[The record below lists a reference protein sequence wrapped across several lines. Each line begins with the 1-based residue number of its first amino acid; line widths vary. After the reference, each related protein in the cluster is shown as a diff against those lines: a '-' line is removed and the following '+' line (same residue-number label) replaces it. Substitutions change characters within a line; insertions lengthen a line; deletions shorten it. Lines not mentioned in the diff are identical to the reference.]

1 MKTIVGYKFWI
12 KFDNGD
18 CDEWYRQ
25 TNIMSPLY
33 TTRDLALKA
42 FYLYLEKVE
51 KDIKQETERYM
62 EFQKQFEKDVVS
74 FRKKCIARRDKKI
87 EETTTLYRSKV
98 TILPVYINDDAT
110 ASDDI
115 IRFNVAD

>member
-18 CDEWYRQ
+18 YNEWYRQ
-25 TNIMSPLY
+25 TNIISPLY

-51 KDIKQETERYM
+51 EDIKQKTKRYI
-62 EFQKQFEKDVVS
+62 EFQKQFKKDVVS
-74 FRKKCIARRDKKI
+74 FRKKCIAHRDKEI
-87 EETTTLYRSKV
+87 EETTLLYRSKV
-98 TILPVYINDDAT
+98 IILPVQINDDAT

-115 IRFNVAD
+115 ITFNVSD

>member
-1 MKTIVGYKFWI
+1 MKTIVGYRFCI

-18 CDEWYRQ
+18 YNEWYRQ

-33 TTRDLALKA
+33 TTRDLTLKA

-51 KDIKQETERYM
+51 KDIKQETKRYM
-62 EFQKQFEKDVVS
+62 EFQKQFEKDVLS
-74 FRKKCIARRDKKI
+74 FRKKCIVCRDREI
-87 EETTTLYRSKV
+87 EETTTLYRSNV
-98 TILPVYINDDAT
+98 TISPVYINDDAT

-115 IRFNVAD
+115 VRFNVAD